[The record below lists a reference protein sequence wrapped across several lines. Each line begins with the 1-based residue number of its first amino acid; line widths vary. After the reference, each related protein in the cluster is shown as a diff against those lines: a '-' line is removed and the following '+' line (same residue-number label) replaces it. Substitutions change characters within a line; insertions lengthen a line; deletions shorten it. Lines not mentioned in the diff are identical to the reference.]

1 MAVTNVVASR
11 LRLIGIVTT
20 PGKPNVRQ
28 TCRPRSPLEQLVLS
42 CVVEITDAV
51 VIGAEVT
58 SGVFVTCDV
67 VGNLLVAADD
77 PIRTELAIADDTVGI
92 ELVAADEPEKIE
104 LVTSDVSGRRV
115 ADDPARAAL
124 VLLVLTS
131 PLVVGK
137 TPASTVIV
145 PRGPIS
151 TVRHTSMSAS
161 SQDVDRAVIVVPEM
175 IVLVGNTAGLV
186 IVESA
191 FVAVDRAGRSVA
203 PTLASM
209 RSPELLVGRTPASM
223 LMVPRG
229 PRPRVIQ
236 RSSKSPAHEVEIA
249 VIAVPEIVVS
259 VARAAEL
266 VIAGVEVGGAAE
278 VPPVG
283 RTPTSMLTVPRGPT
297 PRVTQRSSSSP
308 AHEVEIA
315 VTAVPEI
322 VVSIARA
329 AELVVAGV
337 EVVRAALLPPVGSTP
352 TSILTVPSGPRPK
365 VTQRSTRSPE
375 QDVEIAVMAVPEIVA
390 SVVRT
395 VALVIRG
402 AECVG
407 VAESPFPAPTELPSV
422 LRALGLI
429 VVDDPV
435 EIDSQEPA
443 LQELEAVMVLSPELV
458 VGTTEDAVVEAV
470 SPIPAP
476 ICTMLPSVFMAPI
489 VAVIEGP
496 TPTAK
501 HMTPSH
507 WVCVAVNPPEAEDR
521 VDTAVVGVAFA
532 PPPIP
537 RLIVTPSKMPKVTQ
551 RSISA
556 PPQLVVVVITAGET
570 VGRIEVGRLLVAVI
584 PFDASP
590 LKVLATTGRDE
601 LLVTKLLVELRTLLA
616 EAPTPLVM
624 EALAL
629 DASEEMA
636 VETLSTTDVMLG
648 RNDETSPAEDL
659 VMLDA
664 FPEVGGVSLVVEVPV
679 ADAMM
684 VVEID
689 GTEKVSSVA

>member
-58 SGVFVTCDV
+58 SRVFFTCDV
-67 VGNLLVAADD
+67 VGNLLVGADD
-77 PIRTELAIADDTVGI
+77 PIRTELVIADDTVGI

-145 PRGPIS
+145 PRGPIP

-175 IVLVGNTAGLV
+175 IVLVGITAGLV

-266 VIAGVEVGGAAE
+266 VIAGVEV
-278 VPPVG
+278 
-283 RTPTSMLTVPRGPT
+283 
-297 PRVTQRSSSSP
+297 
-308 AHEVEIA
+308 
-315 VTAVPEI
+315 
-322 VVSIARA
+322 
-329 AELVVAGV
+329 
-337 EVVRAALLPPVGSTP
+337 VRAALLPPVGSTP
-352 TSILTVPSGPRPK
+352 TSILTVPSGPRPR
-365 VTQRSTRSPE
+365 VTQRSSRSPE

-395 VALVIRG
+395 AALVIRG

-407 VAESPFPAPTELPSV
+407 VAESPFPAPTELASV
-422 LRALGLI
+422 LRAPGLI
-429 VVDDPV
+429 VVDDSV
-435 EIDSQEPA
+435 VIDSQEPA
-443 LQELEAVMVLSPELV
+443 SQELEVVRMLAPELV
-458 VGTTEDAVVEAV
+458 VGITEDAVVEAV

-489 VAVIEGP
+489 VAVMEGP

-521 VDTAVVGVAFA
+521 ADMVAPA

-537 RLIVTPSKMPKVTQ
+537 RLIVTPSKMPRVTQ

-570 VGRIEVGRLLVAVI
+570 VDRIEVGRLLVAVI

-601 LLVTKLLVELRTLLA
+601 SLVNKLFVGLRTLLV
-616 EAPTPLVM
+616 EAPMPLVM

-629 DASEEMA
+629 DASDEMA
-636 VETLSTTDVMLG
+636 VETLSTVDVMLG
-648 RNDETSPAEDL
+648 RREETSPAENL
-659 VMLDA
+659 VMLDVSV
-664 FPEVGGVSLVVEVPV
+664 ELGGLSLVAEVLV
-679 ADAMM
+679 TDTMI

-689 GTEKVSSVA
+689 GAAEVSSVV

>member
-42 CVVEITDAV
+42 CVVETTDAV

-58 SGVFVTCDV
+58 SGVIVTCDV

-77 PIRTELAIADDTVGI
+77 SMRTELIATDDTVGI

-145 PRGPIS
+145 PRGPIP

-175 IVLVGNTAGLV
+175 IVLVGITAGLV

-236 RSSKSPAHEVEIA
+236 RSSKSSAHEVEIA

-283 RTPTSMLTVPRGPT
+283 RTPTSILTVPRGPR
-297 PRVTQRSSSSP
+297 PRVTQRSS
-308 AHEVEIA
+308 
-315 VTAVPEI
+315 
-322 VVSIARA
+322 
-329 AELVVAGV
+329 
-337 EVVRAALLPPVGSTP
+337 
-352 TSILTVPSGPRPK
+352 
-365 VTQRSTRSPE
+365 RSPE

-407 VAESPFPAPTELPSV
+407 VAESPFPAPTELASV
-422 LRALGLI
+422 LRAPGLI
-429 VVDDPV
+429 VVDDSV
-435 EIDSQEPA
+435 VIDSQESA
-443 LQELEAVMVLSPELV
+443 SQELEVVRMLAPELV
-458 VGTTEDAVVEAV
+458 VGITEDAVVEAV

-476 ICTMLPSVFMAPI
+476 ICTMLPSVSMAPI
-489 VAVIEGP
+489 VAVMEGP

-521 VDTAVVGVAFA
+521 ADTVAVGVAPA

-537 RLIVTPSKMPKVTQ
+537 RLIVTPSKMPRVTQ

-570 VGRIEVGRLLVAVI
+570 VGRIGVGRLLVAVI
-584 PFDASP
+584 TFDASP
-590 LKVLATTGRDE
+590 LKVLATTDRDE
-601 LLVTKLLVELRTLLA
+601 LLVNKLLVGLRTLLVK
-616 EAPTPLVM
+616 APVPLVM
-624 EALAL
+624 KVLAL
-629 DASEEMA
+629 NASEETA
-636 VETLSTTDVMLG
+636 VETLSTMDVMLG

-664 FPEVGGVSLVVEVPV
+664 FAEVGRVLLVVMVLV